1 MDPQQYISQFK
12 KKTGRLPSQVELS
25 RELGLSPQN
34 AILCLT
40 KSIRNPAPEPVEK
53 APVAHVEPGNKWIM
67 WGLLAISAV
76 TFVLSVYFTGLWFRS
91 MFGFFIAGSIS
102 VAMVSYMV
110 LSPQAAAYVRGVV
123 KIPLWTTFAI
133 ALVFSM
139 GSTVAGQYNKLTESV
154 DVAQVSDRALLDL
167 LRREEDELVADIE
180 VDRQQQ
186 QFHQETLQSLS
197 DTAEARMENWAY
209 ISTERDKV
217 AELGEGIT
225 QKRQRLEQVRSQIR
239 QELESENVGVT
250 EARSDFYTWFS
261 GVIGMS
267 RTQTEFLI
275 SSLPAIFIDVIAAL
289 SLNLALGM
297 RRKG

>member
-1 MDPQQYISQFK
+1 
-12 KKTGRLPSQVELS
+12 
-25 RELGLSPQN
+25 
-34 AILCLT
+34 
-40 KSIRNPAPEPVEK
+40 
-53 APVAHVEPGNKWIM
+53 
-67 WGLLAISAV
+67 
-76 TFVLSVYFTGLWFRS
+76 
-91 MFGFFIAGSIS
+91 